1 MDKTQLRILT
11 IIEIVI
17 AIMVV
22 LLDVLIPTI
31 IVLVMAVFSLLIRRE
46 KVQVLG
52 LRKPNSWT
60 SLIGWSFIFAFLL
73 QLFDVGVLMPI
84 LNHLTGLR
92 IEYSG
97 FGALQGKVQ
106 QMLVLLL
113 IGWSL
118 AAFGEEVV
126 YRGYIQ
132 KLFGDLFGKSLWSV
146 ILSIWISSLVFGLAH
161 LEQGWI
167 GVVVTIF
174 DAVIFSLLK
183 RKSDDNLWVSIFTHG
198 FYNTIG
204 IFAVF
209 IMGPIYGL
217 W

>member
-1 MDKTQLRILT
+1 
-11 IIEIVI
+11 
-17 AIMVV
+17 
-22 LLDVLIPTI
+22 
-31 IVLVMAVFSLLIRRE
+31 
-46 KVQVLG
+46 
-52 LRKPNSWT
+52 
-60 SLIGWSFIFAFLL
+60 
-73 QLFDVGVLMPI
+73 
-84 LNHLTGLR
+84 
-92 IEYSG
+92 
-97 FGALQGKVQ
+97 
-106 QMLVLLL
+106 MLVLLL
-113 IGWSL
+113 IGWAL

-198 FYNTIG
+198 FYNTI
-204 IFAVF
+204 AYLRSLLWDD
-209 IMGPIYGL
+209 YGYGENNKKL
-217 W
+217 LLVCLPPDALHMDARRTDGEAPVRINITVLLPRYEISYCLCCLFLVVQ